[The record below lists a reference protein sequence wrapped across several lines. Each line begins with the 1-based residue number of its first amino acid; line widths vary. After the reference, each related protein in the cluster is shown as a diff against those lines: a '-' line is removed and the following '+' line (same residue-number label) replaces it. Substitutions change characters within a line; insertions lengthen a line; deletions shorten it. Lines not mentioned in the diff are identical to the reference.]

1 MIAESRTALAA
12 VITSAGVTCLGYVPE
27 RVTPPIAVVEPSS
40 DWVQAGDTFGQYEI
54 GYDVTLVTQTASNQ
68 KSTGLLDEML
78 EDVLVAVGN
87 TAGFHTG
94 SVSAPT
100 ILQISNAEYLS
111 VALTIYQ
118 TKRL

>member
-12 VITSAGVTCLGYVPE
+12 IITSAGVTCLGYVPE

-40 DWVQAGDTFGQYEI
+40 DWVSTGEVFGEYQI
-54 GYDVTLVTQTASNQ
+54 GYDVTLVTQTASHS
-68 KSTGLLDEML
+68 KATSLLDEML

-87 TAGFHTG
+87 ATGFHTG